1 MPLTWEKVLYS
12 QNELKNIKDI
22 LNDPMIDFV
31 NLEFMNRFLTSKYLN
46 NRLNYNLLD
55 KYILERLNQEFFK
68 RSLEIKN
75 DMALITN
82 EQNKKVAEKILE
94 FPKKLKSELD
104 FCELKINQIESRL
117 LSFDKETLNKS
128 RAIR

>member
-1 MPLTWEKVLYS
+1 
-12 QNELKNIKDI
+12 
-22 LNDPMIDFV
+22 MIDFV

-94 FPKKLKSELD
+94 FPKKLKSELV